1 MSAQPEEIR
10 LALLSLIFRATSAG
24 RWESAM
30 AVGALG
36 ARVGA
41 GAQLLAMDEA
51 VKNTNAGL
59 ISVYMP
65 RDTKGGGGHGCLIL
79 VGADDTADA
88 RRAVEIGLEL
98 TWTDIW
104 AEFMCVRQDIWRCTI
119 RHARARFCP
128 LHLAHHRK
136 CFRHGV
142 CMSRRRRNGYGGYSD
157 KGCGGRRAENSDAGF
172 WNSSHQ

>member
-65 RDTKGGGGHGCLIL
+65 RD
-79 VGADDTADA
+79 A
-88 RRAVEIGLEL
+88 RRAGADTAV
-98 TWTDIW
+98 
-104 AEFMCVRQDIWRCTI
+104 
-119 RHARARFCP
+119 
-128 LHLAHHRK
+128 
-136 CFRHGV
+136 
-142 CMSRRRRNGYGGYSD
+142 
-157 KGCGGRRAENSDAGF
+157 
-172 WNSSHQ
+172 